1 MKRGLVQTPSE
12 AYQRYGPAL
21 VRKAERVLRNPDDAM
36 DIVQGLFVD
45 LISRPPTSLDLP
57 YLYSA
62 VTNRCLNLIRNQS
75 NRSRLLESRQDA
87 LRGPE
92 RTSLGDTVLTLDL
105 LTHLLAA
112 LDETSAEIVVYHYLD
127 DLNQDEVAQQ
137 MSMSRRAVVKRL
149 TKIRTVAR
157 GIARAA
163 SQSDTPKPELRT

>member
-1 MKRGLVQTPSE
+1 MEQRPVQTPSE

-21 VRKAERVLRNPDDAM
+21 VRKAERVLRNSDDAM

-45 LISRPPTSLDLP
+45 LISRPPKSLDLA

-75 NRSRLLESRQDA
+75 KRSRLLESSQDS

-92 RTSLGDTVLTLDL
+92 RTCLGDTVLTLDL

-112 LDETSAEIVVYHYLD
+112 LDARSAEIVVYHYLD
-127 DLNQDEVAQQ
+127 DLNQEEVAQQ
-137 MSMSRRAVVKRL
+137 MRISRRAVVKRL
-149 TKIRTVAR
+149 TKIRSVAQS
-157 GIARAA
+157 IARAA
-163 SQSDTPKPELRT
+163 SQSDTPKPKVRT

>member
-1 MKRGLVQTPSE
+1 MNEAAPPTPSQ

-45 LISRPPTSLDLP
+45 LIARPPKSLDLP

-75 NRSRLLESRQDA
+75 NRSRLLESRQDV

-112 LDETSAEIVVYHYLD
+112 LDSKSAEIVVYHYLD
-127 DLNQDEVAQQ
+127 DLDQDEVAQQ
-137 MSMSRRAVVKRL
+137 MGMSRRAVVKRL
-149 TKIRTVAR
+149 TKLRAVAR
-157 GIARAA
+157 DIARAA
-163 SQSDTPKPELRT
+163 TPADDAKPEVRS